1 MQAQRMLLWFT
12 SKSVLPLFS
21 SKGFIV
27 SGLTFRSLVHFEF
40 ILLHVVVQFS
50 EHQLLKRL
58 VFSPLYIL
66 AFFVKDTVP
75 IGVWAYLWT
84 FYLVPLVYILSI
96 ALITLFFLLGK
107 YFSRFIYS
115 LSTCMFWWLWNILSW
130 GSDMVCSAA
139 PLLLDIINGTG
150 LPWWFWQ

>member
-1 MQAQRMLLWFT
+1 MF
-12 SKSVLPLFS
+12 FS
-21 SKGFIV
+21 RSFIV

-115 LSTCMFWWLWNILSW
+115 LSTCMF
-130 GSDMVCSAA
+130 
-139 PLLLDIINGTG
+139 
-150 LPWWFWQ
+150 